1 MVARLCWACGK
12 HAGMTYIPH
21 VAKLGKL
28 PRVEGAAPTTSDRWN
43 LALAFECDHC
53 HDINIGHL
61 VHRET
66 DSSTVKTALTFRGAE
81 PSEWFPANRTAP
93 EYPDTKD
100 AIREPAI
107 EAYTARDN
115 NALRAAIL
123 MARSVLEAICKDQ
136 GYEKNDKGKDMSLFA
151 KIDAMHA
158 DGVITKRLQASAHAI
173 RELGN
178 DMAHGDFA
186 TSKPEPED
194 ADDVLALMS
203 MFIDQLYVQ
212 DARTTRL
219 ISRQKG
225 EEEASSEA

>member
-1 MVARLCWACGK
+1 MTARLCWACGK

-28 PRVEGAAPTTSDRWN
+28 PRPASAAQGTADRWK

-66 DSSTVKTALTFRGAE
+66 DSSGIRTALTSRGTE
-81 PSEWFPANRTAP
+81 LSEWFPANRTAP
-93 EYPDTKD
+93 EYSDTKD
-100 AIREPAI
+100 EIREPAI

-136 GYEKNDKGKDMSLFA
+136 GYEKNDKGKDISLFA

-158 DGVITKRLQASAHAI
+158 DGVITKQLQTSAHAI

-212 DARTTRL
+212 DARTQRL
-219 ISRQKG
+219 IERQKG
-225 EEEASSEA
+225 EDRSED